1 MRALLIWALLSEV
14 GAEHAAGPLG
24 IPQWI
29 WQLANLVAFFGL
41 LLYFGARPLT
51 QIFRQ
56 RQLEVERRRKE
67 AQERRAEAARLEAE
81 IHERLARLDLELAQV
96 RARGV
101 AEGEAAR
108 ASLIERAEQEAER
121 VRREAEQEIERRLES
136 AKADLRRA
144 AADLTA
150 SAARELVAAQMTE
163 EDRRRLFEESVERL
177 RQRA

>member
-1 MRALLIWALLSEV
+1 MRLLSALLSEA
-14 GAEHAAGPLG
+14 GAAQATGALG

-29 WQLANLVAFFGL
+29 WQLANVVAFFGL
-41 LLYFGARPLT
+41 LLYFGARPLASM
-51 QIFRQ
+51 FRQ

-67 AQERRAEAARLEAE
+67 AEERRAQAARLEAE
-81 IHERLARLDLELAQV
+81 VHERLARLDRELAEV
-96 RARGV
+96 HARGV

-121 VRREAEQEIERRLES
+121 VRREAEQEIERRLAS

-163 EDRRRLFEESVERL
+163 EDRRRLLEESVERL
-177 RQRA
+177 RERA